1 MATQANYHHGVRV
14 VEINEGQRNIRIIST
29 AVLGLICTASDADAV
44 AFPLNTPVLVT
55 KVDAAI
61 AKAGTLGTLAGALT
75 AIRDQARPVVVVVRV
90 ADGEGADAAAKET
103 DQNGKV
109 IGTAVGSQ
117 YTGMQALLAAKAKL
131 GVQPRILGAPGL
143 DTQAVTTALVAVAQ
157 KLRAFV
163 YAEGYGEDVSEV
175 MDYRQNFE
183 GRELM
188 LIWPRVKVATPGTG
202 VVVDASPVA
211 YAMGLRAKIDAEQG
225 WHKTLSNVPMNGV
238 LGISKDVFWDLQN
251 PDTDAGL
258 LNGAGITTLIRNQ
271 GFRFWGSRTCAT
283 DELFAFESA
292 TRTAQILADTMAEGH
307 FWAVDKPLHPSLVKD
322 ILEGINAKFRE
333 LKNLGYILNGQ
344 AWYDEEVNV
353 SATLK
358 NGKLTLDYDYTPV
371 PPLEDLTFQ
380 QRITDRY
387 YADFALRVGT
397 GE

>member
-29 AVLGLICTASDADAV
+29 AVMGLICTASDADAA

-61 AKAGTLGTLAGALT
+61 AKAGELGTLRGALT
-75 AIRDQARPVVVVVRV
+75 AIRDQARPIVVVVRV
-90 ADGEGADAAAKET
+90 ADGEGADAAAKLT

-109 IGTAVGSQ
+109 IGTAIGSQ

-143 DTQAVTTALVAVAQ
+143 DTQAVVTAMVAVAQ
-157 KLRAFV
+157 QLRAFV

-175 MDYRQNFE
+175 MDYRQNFDA
-183 GRELM
+183 RELM

-307 FWAVDKPLHPSLVKD
+307 FWAVDKPMHPSLVKD

-333 LKNLGYILNGQ
+333 LKTLGYVLGAS
-344 AWYDEEVNV
+344 AWYDEEINE
-353 SATLK
+353 ADTLK

-387 YADFALRVGT
+387 FADFALRVGT

>member
-14 VEINEGQRNIRIIST
+14 VEANEGQRNIRIIST
-29 AVLGLICTASDADAV
+29 AVLGMICTASDADAA

-61 AKAGTLGTLAGALT
+61 SKAGTLGTLSGALT
-75 AIRDQARPVVVVVRV
+75 AIRDQARPIVVVVRV
-90 ADGEGADAAAKET
+90 ADGEGADAAAKLT

-109 IGTAVGSQ
+109 IGTAIDSQ

-163 YAEGYGEDVSEV
+163 YAEGYGADVSEV
-175 MDYRQNFE
+175 MDYRQNFDA
-183 GRELM
+183 RELM
-188 LIWPRVKVATPGTG
+188 MIWPRVKVATPGTG

-238 LGISKDVFWDLQN
+238 LGIDKDVFWDLQN

-307 FWAVDKPLHPSLVKD
+307 FWAVDKPMHPSLVKD

>member
-29 AVLGLICTASDADAV
+29 AVLGLIVTASDADAT

-61 AKAGTLGTLAGALT
+61 AKAGTLGTLRGALT
-75 AIRDQARPVVVVVRV
+75 AIRDQARPITVVVRV
-90 ADGEGADAAAKET
+90 ADGEGVDAAAKLT

-258 LNGAGITTLIRNQ
+258 LNGAGVTTLIRNQ

-353 SATLK
+353 SATLR

>member
-29 AVLGLICTASDADAV
+29 AVLGLICTASDADAT

-75 AIRDQARPVVVVVRV
+75 AIRDQARPIVVVVRV
-90 ADGEGADAAAKET
+90 ADGEGADAAAKLT
-103 DQNGKV
+103 GQNGKV

-143 DTQAVTTALVAVAQ
+143 DTQAVTTAMVAVAQ

-175 MDYRQNFE
+175 MDYRQNFDA
-183 GRELM
+183 RELM
-188 LIWPRVKVATPGTG
+188 MIWPRVKVATPGSG
-202 VVVDASPVA
+202 VVVEASPVA
-211 YAMGLRAKIDAEQG
+211 FAMGLRARIDAEQG

-258 LNGAGITTLIRNQ
+258 LNGAGITTLIRSQ
-271 GFRFWGSRTCAT
+271 GFRFWGSRTCST

-333 LKNLGYILNGQ
+333 LKNLGYILDGR
-344 AWYDEEVNV
+344 AWYDEEVNEA
-353 SATLK
+353 ATLK

>member
-29 AVLGLICTASDADAV
+29 AVMGLICTASDADAA

-61 AKAGTLGTLAGALT
+61 AKAGELGTLRGALT
-75 AIRDQARPVVVVVRV
+75 AIRDQARPIVVVVRV
-90 ADGEGADAAAKET
+90 ADGEGADAAAKLT

-109 IGTAVGSQ
+109 IGTAIGSQ

-143 DTQAVTTALVAVAQ
+143 DTQAVVTAMVAVAQ
-157 KLRAFV
+157 QLRAFV

-175 MDYRQNFE
+175 MDYRQNFDA
-183 GRELM
+183 RELM

-225 WHKTLSNVPMNGV
+225 WHKTISNVPMNGV
-238 LGISKDVFWDLQN
+238 LGIDKDVFWDLQN

-271 GFRFWGSRTCAT
+271 GFRFWGSRTCST

>member
-1 MATQANYHHGVRV
+1 MATQANYHHGVRTI
-14 VEINEGQRNIRIIST
+14 EINEGQRSIRIIST
-29 AVLGLICTASDADAV
+29 AVLGMVVTAPDADAA

-55 KVDAAI
+55 KVEAAI
-61 AKAGTLGTLAGALT
+61 AKAGTQGTLAGVLKD
-75 AIRDQARPVVVVVRV
+75 IREQARPIIVVVRV
-90 ADGEGADAAAKET
+90 AEGEGGDAAAKT
-103 DQNGKV
+103 ADQNGKV

-117 YTGMQALLAAKAKL
+117 YTGMQALLSAKTRL
-131 GVQPRILGAPGL
+131 GVQPRILGAPNL

-163 YAEGYGEDVSEV
+163 YAEGHGADVSEV
-175 MDYRQNFE
+175 MDYRQNFDA
-183 GRELM
+183 RELM
-188 LIWPRVKVATPGTG
+188 LIWPRMTVAKTGTG
-202 VVVDASPVA
+202 EEVEASPVA
-211 YAMGLRAKIDAEQG
+211 FAMGLRASIDAGQG
-225 WHKTLSNVPMNGV
+225 WHKTISNVAMNGV

-258 LNGAGITTLIRNQ
+258 LNAAGITTIIRNQ
-271 GFRFWGSRTCAT
+271 GFRFWGSRTCST

-307 FWAVDKPLHPSLVKD
+307 AWAVDKPLHPSLVKD
-322 ILEGINAKFRE
+322 ILEGINARFRE
-333 LKNLGYILNGQ
+333 LKNLGYILDGR
-344 AWYDEEVNV
+344 AWYDEEVNEA
-353 SATLK
+353 ATLK

>member
-1 MATQANYHHGVRV
+1 MAAPANYHHGVRTL
-14 VEINEGQRNIRIIST
+14 EINEGQRAIRIIST
-29 AVLGLICTASDADAV
+29 AVLGLIVTASDADAT

-61 AKAGTLGTLAGALT
+61 AKAGELGTLRGALT
-75 AIRDQARPVVVVVRV
+75 AIRDQARPITVVVRV
-90 ADGEGADAAAKET
+90 ADGEGVDAAAKLT

-117 YTGMQALLAAKAKL
+117 YTGMQALLTAKAKL

-163 YAEGYGEDVSEV
+163 YAEGYGADVSEV

-271 GFRFWGSRTCAT
+271 GFRFWGSRTCST

-322 ILEGINAKFRE
+322 ILEGINAKMRE
-333 LKNLGYILNGQ
+333 LKTLGYILDGR

>member
-29 AVLGLICTASDADAV
+29 AVMGLICTASDADAT

-61 AKAGTLGTLAGALT
+61 AKAGELGTLRGALT
-75 AIRDQARPVVVVVRV
+75 AIRDQARPIVVVVRV
-90 ADGEGADAAAKET
+90 ADGEGADAAAKLT

-109 IGTAVGSQ
+109 IGTAIGSQ

-143 DTQAVTTALVAVAQ
+143 DTQAVVTAMVAVAQ
-157 KLRAFV
+157 QLRAFV

-175 MDYRQNFE
+175 MDYRQNFDA
-183 GRELM
+183 RELM

-211 YAMGLRAKIDAEQG
+211 YAMGLRARIDAEQG

-307 FWAVDKPLHPSLVKD
+307 FWAVDKPMHPSLVKD

-333 LKNLGYILNGQ
+333 LKTLGYVLGAS
-344 AWYDEEVNV
+344 AWYDEEINEA
-353 SATLK
+353 ATLK

-387 YADFALRVGT
+387 FADFALRVGT

>member
-1 MATQANYHHGVRV
+1 MAAPANYHHGVRTL
-14 VEINEGQRNIRIIST
+14 EINEGQRAIRVIST
-29 AVLGLICTASDADAV
+29 AVLGLIVTASDADAT

-61 AKAGTLGTLAGALT
+61 AKAGTLGTLRGALT
-75 AIRDQARPVVVVVRV
+75 AIRDQARPITVVVRV
-90 ADGEGADAAAKET
+90 ADGEGVDAAAKET

-211 YAMGLRAKIDAEQG
+211 YAMGLRAKIDAELG

-271 GFRFWGSRTCAT
+271 GFRFWGSRTCST

-322 ILEGINAKFRE
+322 ILEGINAKMRE
-333 LKNLGYILNGQ
+333 LKTLGYILDGR

-358 NGKLTLDYDYTPV
+358 NGKLTLDFDYTPV

>member
-143 DTQAVTTALVAVAQ
+143 DTQAVTTALAAVAQ

-163 YAEGYGEDVSEV
+163 YAEGHGEDVSEV
-175 MDYRQNFE
+175 MDYRQNFDP
-183 GRELM
+183 REVM
-188 LIWPRVKVATPGTG
+188 VIWPRWKVATPGTG

-211 YAMGLRAKIDAEQG
+211 YAMGLRARIDAEQG
-225 WHKTLSNVPMNGV
+225 WHKTISNVPVNGV

-271 GFRFWGSRTCAT
+271 GFRFWGSRTCST

-333 LKNLGYILNGQ
+333 LKNLGYILDGR
-344 AWYDEEVNV
+344 AWYDEEINEA
-353 SATLK
+353 ATLK
-358 NGKLTLDYDYTPV
+358 SGKLTLDYDYTPV

>member
-29 AVLGLICTASDADAV
+29 AVMGLICTASDADAA

-61 AKAGTLGTLAGALT
+61 AKAGELGTLRGALT
-75 AIRDQARPVVVVVRV
+75 AIRDQARPIVVVVRV
-90 ADGEGADAAAKET
+90 ADGEGADAAARLT

-109 IGTAVGSQ
+109 IGTAIGSQ

-143 DTQAVTTALVAVAQ
+143 DTQAVVTAMVAVAQ
-157 KLRAFV
+157 QLRAFV

-175 MDYRQNFE
+175 MDYRQNFDA
-183 GRELM
+183 RELM

-271 GFRFWGSRTCAT
+271 GFRFWGSRTCST

-307 FWAVDKPLHPSLVKD
+307 FWAVDKPMHPSLVKD

-333 LKNLGYILNGQ
+333 LKTLGYVLGAS
-344 AWYDEEVNV
+344 AWYDEEINEE
-353 SATLK
+353 ATLK

-387 YADFALRVGT
+387 FADFALRVGT

>member
-29 AVLGLICTASDADAV
+29 AVLGLICTASDADAT

-61 AKAGTLGTLAGALT
+61 AKAGTLGTLSGALT

-90 ADGEGADAAAKET
+90 ADGEGADAAAKLT

-109 IGTAVGSQ
+109 IGTAIDSQ

-163 YAEGYGEDVSEV
+163 YAEGYGADVSEV
-175 MDYRQNFE
+175 MDYRQNFDA
-183 GRELM
+183 RELM

-225 WHKTLSNVPMNGV
+225 WHKTISNVPMNGV
-238 LGISKDVFWDLQN
+238 LGIDKDVLWDLQN

>member
-61 AKAGTLGTLAGALT
+61 AKAGELGTLRGALT
-75 AIRDQARPVVVVVRV
+75 AIRDQARPIVVVVRV
-90 ADGEGADAAAKET
+90 ADGEGADAAAKLT

-175 MDYRQNFE
+175 MDYRQNFDA
-183 GRELM
+183 RELM
-188 LIWPRVKVATPGTG
+188 LIWPRLKVATPGTG
-202 VVVDASPVA
+202 AIVDVSPVA

-238 LGISKDVFWDLQN
+238 LGIDKDVFWDLQN

>member
-29 AVLGLICTASDADAV
+29 AVLGLICTASDADAA

-61 AKAGTLGTLAGALT
+61 AKAGTLGTLSGALT
-75 AIRDQARPVVVVVRV
+75 AIRDQARPIVVVVRV
-90 ADGEGADAAAKET
+90 ADGEGADAAAKLT

-109 IGTAVGSQ
+109 IGTAIDSQ

-163 YAEGYGEDVSEV
+163 YAEGYGADVSEV
-175 MDYRQNFE
+175 MDYRQNFDA
-183 GRELM
+183 RELM
-188 LIWPRVKVATPGTG
+188 MIWPRVKVATPGTG

-238 LGISKDVFWDLQN
+238 LGIDKDVFWDLQN

>member
-61 AKAGTLGTLAGALT
+61 AKAGELGTLRGALT
-75 AIRDQARPVVVVVRV
+75 AIRDQARPIVVVVRV
-90 ADGEGADAAAKET
+90 ADGEGADAAAKLT

-175 MDYRQNFE
+175 MDYRQNFDA
-183 GRELM
+183 RELM

-333 LKNLGYILNGQ
+333 LKRLGYVLGAS
-344 AWYDEEVNV
+344 AWYDEEVNEA
-353 SATLK
+353 ATLK

-387 YADFALRVGT
+387 YEDFALRVGT

>member
-29 AVLGLICTASDADAV
+29 AVMGLICTASDADAA
-44 AFPLNTPVLVT
+44 AFPLNTPVLIT

-61 AKAGTLGTLAGALT
+61 AKAGELGTLRGALT
-75 AIRDQARPVVVVVRV
+75 AIRDQARPIVVVVRV
-90 ADGEGADAAAKET
+90 ADGEGADAAAKLT

-109 IGTAVGSQ
+109 IGTAIGSQ

-143 DTQAVTTALVAVAQ
+143 DTQAVVTAMVAVAQ
-157 KLRAFV
+157 QLRAFV

-175 MDYRQNFE
+175 MDYRQNFDA
-183 GRELM
+183 RELM

-307 FWAVDKPLHPSLVKD
+307 FWAVDKPMHPSLVKD

-333 LKNLGYILNGQ
+333 LKTLGYVLGAS
-344 AWYDEEVNV
+344 AWYDEEINEA
-353 SATLK
+353 ATLK

-387 YADFALRVGT
+387 FADFALRVGT